1 MSNERKLRWI
11 HRFAEHSLPR
21 QTAWAQTDSALNACV
36 TVSVSTLPVIY
47 IFAKWGQRWYWPHRA
62 DSPGL
67 DNLKVLCSS
76 SN

>member
-1 MSNERKLRWI
+1 MSE
-11 HRFAEHSLPR
+11 
-21 QTAWAQTDSALNACV
+21 CV
-36 TVSVSTLPVIY
+36 RHAVYIVHVQKTLVFIPLFITECSNSHKVAKWPMFPVIH
-47 IFAKWGQRWYWPHRA
+47 IFAKSGQRWYWPHRA